1 MMKHIFKPLFLFAA
15 LSVVQT
21 YAYAQIKIGMVL
33 PMSGPLAATGADIVA
48 GSQAFVAALNARGG
62 VSAGALKGQKI
73 ELLIED
79 DKFDPVR
86 SEALARSLIKDGG
99 VSAILSCFGTVSCL
113 AIAKVAD
120 ENKVPLIGPIAG
132 APALRKA
139 EHKHVFSIRADA
151 VEEVA
156 ALVGYLKGI
165 GQNESTA
172 LIQDDGFGNAYAAA
186 LKTAVS
192 KAAFSISLSLSFDP
206 KKPNYTAIAAE
217 LIAQRPE
224 SVMLMANTQHS
235 IGIIQA
241 LNVLGY
247 TGQVLNLAG
256 QANGVFV
263 KSLRGG
269 KQIAVF
275 SMMTPS
281 PMVSAAVAAN
291 DYRAGMDKISQ
302 KNLSYLSFEAYLN
315 ARLLGGALQR
325 AGNAT
330 PLVLTSTLQA
340 LKDFDLGVFK
350 VTFSGNQRQGASY
363 TDLAVLTADGRFRH

>member
-1 MMKHIFKPLFLFAA
+1 MMKHFFKPWVLLVA
-15 LSVVQT
+15 LSIAQT
-21 YAYAQIKIGMVL
+21 HVFAQIKIGMVL
-33 PMSGPLAATGADIVA
+33 PMSGPLAATGMDIAA
-48 GSQAFVAALNARGG
+48 GSQAFFSTLNARGG
-62 VSAGALKGQKI
+62 VSTGALKGQKI

-79 DKFDPVR
+79 DKFDPAL
-86 SEALARSLIKDGG
+86 SETLARRLIKEEG

-120 ENKVPLIGPIAG
+120 ETKVPLIGPIAG
-132 APALRKA
+132 APALRKVDN
-139 EHKHVFSIRADA
+139 KYVFSLRADA
-151 VEEVA
+151 IEEVG
-156 ALVGYLKGI
+156 ALVNYLKGI
-165 GQNESTA
+165 GQNESA
-172 LIQDDGFGNAYAAA
+172 VLIQDDGFGNAYAAA
-186 LKTAVS
+186 LKTAAN

-206 KKPNYTAIAAE
+206 KKPNYTSMAAA
-217 LIAQRPE
+217 LIARQPE

-281 PMVSAAVAAN
+281 PMVSASVAAN
-291 DYRAGMDKISQ
+291 DYRAGMDKTGQ
-302 KNLSYLSFEAYLN
+302 KTLSYLSFEAYLN

-330 PLVLTSTLQA
+330 PTVLTNTVQA

-350 VTFSGNQRQGASY
+350 VTFSGNYRQGASY